1 MRHLL
6 ATHVIT
12 SSPSSG
18 VQSATPTQTD
28 NSCSCARLFCSSQN
42 PKCAAGLQESGTC
55 FNNGFLFPVSF
66 MQMYANP
73 PHTPYA
79 CVCNFHSKEKRPLFW
94 MALFRPAFGT
104 LQHSR
109 PGRRMC
115 LLHAFSSPRASM
127 PVSAFQGHSLV
138 NTEGRDPS
146 SRRDLEPDPPAC
158 FFQLLN

>member
-18 VQSATPTQTD
+18 VHRHKLITAAVVRDFFVARKTPNVPPDCRKAALAATMA
-28 NSCSCARLFCSSQN
+28 SC
-42 PKCAAGLQESGTC
+42 
-55 FNNGFLFPVSF
+55 FLFHSCKC
-66 MQMYANP
+66 MQILPTLHMR
-73 PHTPYA
+73 
-79 CVCNFHSKEKRPLFW
+79 VCNFHSKEKRPLFW
-94 MALFRPAFGT
+94 MALFHPAFGT